1 MVTQYGMSEKFGLIG
16 LESIENRYLDG
27 RAVMNCSDTTAAE
40 VDQEVI
46 RILKE
51 CYEKAEALLAENLDV
66 LHKIAEFLIREE
78 TITGK
83 EFMRIF
89 REIKG
94 IPEEDSKENT
104 IEEERKDTTIE
115 AIDVPEEV
123 REEHKEPHFDVVVDE
138 PVQMPE
144 HKDE

>member
-16 LESIENRYLDG
+16 LESVENRYLDG
-27 RAVMNCSDTTAAE
+27 RAVMNCSDKTAAE

-51 CYEKAEALLAENLDV
+51 CYDKAEALLSENLDV

-94 IPEEDSKENT
+94 IPEKDASEETLEEQSSETEVSANFLEDKS
-104 IEEERKDTTIE
+104 
-115 AIDVPEEV
+115 
-123 REEHKEPHFDVVVDE
+123 
-138 PVQMPE
+138 Q
-144 HKDE
+144 KDENQRLV

>member
-1 MVTQYGMSEKFGLIG
+1 M
-16 LESIENRYLDG
+16 
-27 RAVMNCSDTTAAE
+27 
-40 VDQEVI
+40 
-46 RILKE
+46 
-51 CYEKAEALLAENLDV
+51 AENLDV

-104 IEEERKDTTIE
+104 TEEDPKETTI
-115 AIDVPEEV
+115 DVTDVQEEI